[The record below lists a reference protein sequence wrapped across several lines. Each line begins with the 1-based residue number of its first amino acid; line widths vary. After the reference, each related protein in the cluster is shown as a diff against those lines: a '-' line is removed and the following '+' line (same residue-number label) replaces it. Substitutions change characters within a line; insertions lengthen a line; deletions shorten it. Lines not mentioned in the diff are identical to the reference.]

1 MSTRVVVGIA
11 GAAVGAVVGGP
22 RGAMY
27 GWAIGSMFGN
37 VIDPQIIRG
46 PSIGDIQQ
54 QTSQEGVPIPIVFGM
69 SPPMA
74 GNVWAAAP
82 PNVVRERQSGK
93 GGPKIETE
101 TIYRTYAVEFCEGPI
116 GGFIRAWRNNVK
128 VYDVL
133 DDEFNTPEV
142 DLTILGGGLGPTRN
156 EKFLEKA
163 RFFLGTYDQ
172 DASTDLEAIYGA
184 GTTAANRGIAYMVI
198 VDEDCTREAGVIPQW
213 QVQVADVEEETQVLA
228 FASGRVIRS
237 LDGGLTW
244 SVETPSGLSGV
255 ALNSV
260 AYSRPLGRLVGI
272 DEDSH
277 SPQVI
282 RWSDDMGVTWNAAS
296 SPLASGTFA
305 MGEIIWSELGNR
317 FVVMYAG
324 GSASAKMG
332 MYSPDGDVWTVTP
345 TANASIG
352 TRYGITE
359 TTSAVVAIW
368 GSRVAVS
375 TDGISWSSAV
385 PSPLNF
391 SSSPARAEFVED
403 LGRIVVCSGN
413 TAPDYSS
420 AAPWT
425 TWSASSGGAAFSGGA
440 FAWSDELGLFATN
453 FVNPYY
459 STNGIN
465 WSVGG
470 SAATGSASKT
480 IWVPGAS
487 RFVSVGSSSGPA
499 AKIYTSDDGLSWVAR
514 LTTGSYIIETV
525 VATTRNAVATDGVAL
540 VDVISR
546 LCARAGLTEQHIE
559 LGQLDADELVPGF
572 LITNQYP
579 AVQALQAL
587 GQIYRF
593 DISSYDNQIHFIP
606 RGANSVATITEADMV
621 EDEEEIEQQKRA
633 DSIQI
638 PRLLQLSY
646 HDADGDNL
654 SPQKQSSERVED
666 RRATGEMTIQSAVL
680 MDADL
685 AAQACAIAH
694 KVMAE
699 DQKGELRFS
708 LHDGFLR
715 LVPSDPIIVQH
726 DGKSERCRIE
736 QVDILDGY
744 QQYICVRDRQSA
756 YVSDVEG
763 IPPPVVETPPSQVV
777 GPTLVIPLDIPL
789 ISDADDS
796 SGLGYYVAVTGFTDV
811 WPGALIELSRDGGAN
826 YTESRTATVQ
836 TIIGELTSTLED
848 HPQDYPDDTNE
859 FTVRLYT
866 TDSTLQDTDLEG
878 MLNGLN
884 LAAIG
889 NAQDGWELI
898 NFASVT
904 ETDPEEQEWTISSLL
919 RGRKHTQTREHV
931 PDSVS
936 PVFFVLLNRSTLF
949 FQTANLTDVGRTL
962 TFRSTTSGEAVD
974 SAYSVDMEFTG
985 YPQVEFPVGY
995 LSAQLDGSDMAVSWQ
1010 GAGRIGG
1017 GAQVA
1022 HGLSFT
1028 GYRVTFDDGAD
1039 QIEVATLLQEIEQD
1053 VSSLSSPITVSVVQT
1068 NALTGNGPST
1078 EVIV

>member
-1 MSTRVVVGIA
+1 MATLK
-11 GAAVGAVVGGP
+11 
-22 RGAMY
+22 
-27 GWAIGSMFGN
+27 
-37 VIDPQIIRG
+37 QICEQLCLRA
-46 PSIGDIQQ
+46 
-54 QTSQEGVPIPIVFGM
+54 GVP
-69 SPPMA
+69 A
-74 GNVWAAAP
+74 
-82 PNVVRERQSGK
+82 
-93 GGPKIETE
+93 
-101 TIYRTYAVEFCEGPI
+101 
-116 GGFIRAWRNNVK
+116 
-128 VYDVL
+128 
-133 DDEFNTPEV
+133 
-142 DLTILGGGLGPTRN
+142 
-156 EKFLEKA
+156 
-163 RFFLGTYDQ
+163 
-172 DASTDLEAIYGA
+172 EAIS
-184 GTTAANRGIAYMVI
+184 
-198 VDEDCTREAGVIPQW
+198 
-213 QVQVADVEEETQVLA
+213 VALLPDVE
-228 FASGRVIRS
+228 
-237 LDGGLTW
+237 
-244 SVETPSGLSGV
+244 
-255 ALNSV
+255 
-260 AYSRPLGRLVGI
+260 
-272 DEDSH
+272 
-277 SPQVI
+277 
-282 RWSDDMGVTWNAAS
+282 
-296 SPLASGTFA
+296 
-305 MGEIIWSELGNR
+305 
-317 FVVMYAG
+317 
-324 GSASAKMG
+324 
-332 MYSPDGDVWTVTP
+332 
-345 TANASIG
+345 
-352 TRYGITE
+352 
-359 TTSAVVAIW
+359 
-368 GSRVAVS
+368 
-375 TDGISWSSAV
+375 
-385 PSPLNF
+385 
-391 SSSPARAEFVED
+391 
-403 LGRIVVCSGN
+403 
-413 TAPDYSS
+413 
-420 AAPWT
+420 
-425 TWSASSGGAAFSGGA
+425 
-440 FAWSDELGLFATN
+440 
-453 FVNPYY
+453 
-459 STNGIN
+459 
-465 WSVGG
+465 
-470 SAATGSASKT
+470 
-480 IWVPGAS
+480 
-487 RFVSVGSSSGPA
+487 
-499 AKIYTSDDGLSWVAR
+499 
-514 LTTGSYIIETV
+514 
-525 VATTRNAVATDGVAL
+525 
-540 VDVISR
+540 
-546 LCARAGLTEQHIE
+546 
-559 LGQLDADELVPGF
+559 VPGF
-572 LITNQYP
+572 IMTNQYP
-579 AVQALQAL
+579 VSQALLSL

-654 SPQKQSSERVED
+654 SPQKQSSERAED

-811 WPGALIELSRDGGAN
+811 WSGALIELSRDGGAN

>member
-1 MSTRVVVGIA
+1 MIWSGRA
-11 GAAVGAVVGGP
+11 GRFIAVG
-22 RGAMY
+22 
-27 GWAIGSMFGN
+27 N
-37 VIDPQIIRG
+37 
-46 PSIGDIQQ
+46 
-54 QTSQEGVPIPIVFGM
+54 
-69 SPPMA
+69 
-74 GNVWAAAP
+74 
-82 PNVVRERQSGK
+82 QSG
-93 GGPKIETE
+93 P
-101 TIYRTYAVEFCEGPI
+101 
-116 GGFIRAWRNNVK
+116 
-128 VYDVL
+128 
-133 DDEFNTPEV
+133 
-142 DLTILGGGLGPTRN
+142 
-156 EKFLEKA
+156 
-163 RFFLGTYDQ
+163 
-172 DASTDLEAIYGA
+172 
-184 GTTAANRGIAYMVI
+184 
-198 VDEDCTREAGVIPQW
+198 
-213 QVQVADVEEETQVLA
+213 
-228 FASGRVIRS
+228 
-237 LDGGLTW
+237 
-244 SVETPSGLSGV
+244 
-255 ALNSV
+255 
-260 AYSRPLGRLVGI
+260 
-272 DEDSH
+272 
-277 SPQVI
+277 
-282 RWSDDMGVTWNAAS
+282 
-296 SPLASGTFA
+296 
-305 MGEIIWSELGNR
+305 
-317 FVVMYAG
+317 
-324 GSASAKMG
+324 
-332 MYSPDGDVWTVTP
+332 
-345 TANASIG
+345 
-352 TRYGITE
+352 
-359 TTSAVVAIW
+359 TSA
-368 GSRVAVS
+368 R
-375 TDGISWSSAV
+375 
-385 PSPLNF
+385 
-391 SSSPARAEFVED
+391 
-403 LGRIVVCSGN
+403 
-413 TAPDYSS
+413 
-420 AAPWT
+420 
-425 TWSASSGGAAFSGGA
+425 
-440 FAWSDELGLFATN
+440 
-453 FVNPYY
+453 
-459 STNGIN
+459 
-465 WSVGG
+465 
-470 SAATGSASKT
+470 
-480 IWVPGAS
+480 
-487 RFVSVGSSSGPA
+487 
-499 AKIYTSDDGLSWVAR
+499 IYTSEDGLTYTAR
-514 LTTGSYIIETV
+514 LSSGSFQIREVIEV
-525 VATTRNAVATDGVAL
+525 QENVAATEGIPL
-540 VDVISR
+540 VEVLHRI
-546 LCARAGLTEQHIE
+546 CARAGVTEDSVDTSLIDST
-559 LGQLDADELVPGF
+559 LAVRGIA
-572 LITNQYP
+572 ITNQYP

-606 RGANSVATITEADMV
+606 RGANAVATITEADMV

-654 SPQKQSSERVED
+654 SPQKQSSERAED